1 MTAHYALVGQNGI
14 LEPRRFLG
22 DEIRLEIMHLSPR
35 LEIMHLS
42 PLQFCLQVLKIS
54 ANWQVVDIWLD
65 GIVPIFSVWELR
77 YKRQSPSTKLSHGAR
92 RGGAIAVEY
101 DGELCGAS
109 HVLRRNARS
118 QQARRADVTLQPFG
132 SVFVDIVEARIA

>member
-77 YKRQSPSTKLSHGAR
+77 YKRQSPSTKLSHGVSTERDAVGPLPLSIMVNFVVR
-92 RGGAIAVEY
+92 VMCSDETRGRSRPDERMSRCNHSGAFLWI
-101 DGELCGAS
+101 
-109 HVLRRNARS
+109 
-118 QQARRADVTLQPFG
+118 
-132 SVFVDIVEARIA
+132 